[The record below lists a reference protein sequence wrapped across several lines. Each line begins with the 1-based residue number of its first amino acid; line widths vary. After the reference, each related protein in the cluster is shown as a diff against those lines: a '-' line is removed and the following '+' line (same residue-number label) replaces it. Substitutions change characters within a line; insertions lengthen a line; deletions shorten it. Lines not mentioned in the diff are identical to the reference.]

1 MSIKSNEEYEQQRNK
16 QVSKMRSMFDYV
28 MGTLIIFI
36 GLFLL
41 FRFMLD
47 IRLNKLY
54 PPDIFD
60 KIYGILAILYGSW
73 RLYRGYKKN
82 YFK

>member
-1 MSIKSNEEYEQQRNK
+1 MSIKSNEEYEKQRNK
-16 QVSKMRSMFDYV
+16 QVSRMKSVFDYV
-28 MGTLIIFI
+28 MGTLIILI
-36 GLFLL
+36 GLFLF
-41 FRFMLD
+41 FRFLLD

-60 KIYGILAILYGSW
+60 KIYGVLAVAYGSW
-73 RLYRGYKKN
+73 RLYRGYKKD